1 MQLPDFRSVNGSGCR
16 PTQPFPVLPRMGQ
29 ASPSSLPQN
38 LPFELSKD
46 GQQASHGTP
55 GWCGQIQCLSKGNES
70 DAKMFQFLQGR
81 QQIRYR
87 AAPAVQPRRAIYSR
101 IARLCIARVC

>member
-1 MQLPDFRSVNGSGCR
+1 MDSTSDLRFANTSTMQLPDFRSVNGSGCR

-55 GWCGQIQCLSKGNES
+55 GRCGQIQRLGQRHEAHSE
-70 DAKMFQFLQGR
+70 MFQFLESHQ
-81 QQIRYR
+81 
-87 AAPAVQPRRAIYSR
+87 
-101 IARLCIARVC
+101 